1 MILTVGASL
10 QHSKYEIQDILNL
23 SGMGATYKATHAY
36 LDQPVILQTFNEVA
50 QQRNDF
56 EQLKQQFKQKVQS
69 LAKQP
74 APAIRILDCFEENT
88 LPFVVLPFVPNQPSP
103 KLSDWFSVAS
113 PQTASASMTATPDD
127 AFLEAALDVGTA
139 TASTATATSTLV
151 AATSV
156 AEATTATSTAQPL
169 TGNKPRS
176 HQSRLYTS
184 AKRRLPSALMAASL
198 IGGFVGAGMGLALRI
213 AALPQENG
221 KAALSFFDRDQNFPP
236 EGSWPI
242 RERAVYIPEPAVE
255 QPLYRTTPFSEY
267 TAPIQTLPSESYQ
280 PYLPPTSPEETD
292 PYAEEPSE
300 PTTSLPS
307 DTAPK
312 SSVELPPDVDSLY
325 TDEWI
330 PSIESLPPDV
340 YTAPVEPLPSD
351 SVLPPQSNRP
361 VPPPSKKRASSGS
374 LRIVNQ

>member
-50 QQRNDF
+50 QQRSDF
-56 EQLKQQFKQKVQS
+56 EQLKQQFKQTVQS

-103 KLSDWFSVAS
+103 KLNDWFSVAS

-127 AFLEAALDVGTA
+127 AFLEAALDVETATASTA
-139 TASTATATSTLV
+139 TASTATATSMLV
-151 AATSV
+151 ATPPV
-156 AEATTATSTAQPL
+156 AEATTATSPAQPL

-184 AKRRLPSALMAASL
+184 AKRRLPSALVVASL

-236 EGSWPI
+236 GKLAHS
-242 RERAVYIPEPAVE
+242 
-255 QPLYRTTPFSEY
+255 
-267 TAPIQTLPSESYQ
+267 
-280 PYLPPTSPEETD
+280 
-292 PYAEEPSE
+292 
-300 PTTSLPS
+300 
-307 DTAPK
+307 
-312 SSVELPPDVDSLY
+312 
-325 TDEWI
+325 
-330 PSIESLPPDV
+330 
-340 YTAPVEPLPSD
+340 
-351 SVLPPQSNRP
+351 
-361 VPPPSKKRASSGS
+361 
-374 LRIVNQ
+374 